1 MKVLIGITSKNRAA
15 ILPKA
20 ITSALNQT
28 YQNKEV
34 WVFDDASI
42 DNTAKLQESFP
53 QVKWIISQNPKG
65 LVFARNLFMNTPG
78 FDLFCS
84 LDDDA
89 WFINPDSLA
98 EGVKVLEK
106 DPTIGAL
113 GFDMLSPDYPNPKET
128 KVYVKASNN
137 FIGCGH
143 IIRLIAAKEINFY
156 TPNPGFYGTEEKDL
170 SIRLVDKG
178 YKVVFYK
185 GVYVWHDKTPIARDL
200 NKQHRSGVCND
211 LVFLYRR
218 TPALF
223 LWPTLILQIAKHLKF
238 ALTYKHHNFIP
249 ACKQGVNDFLKWL
262 VTKETDRKAV
272 SMAGF
277 IKFIKARK

>member
-42 DNTAKLQESFP
+42 DDTAKLQESFP
-53 QVKWIISQNPKG
+53 QVKWIISENPKG

-89 WFINPDSLA
+89 WFINPDSLS

-128 KVYVKASNN
+128 EVYVKASNN

>member
-1 MKVLIGITSKNRAA
+1 MI
-15 ILPKA
+15 
-20 ITSALNQT
+20 
-28 YQNKEV
+28 
-34 WVFDDASI
+34 DA
-42 DNTAKLQESFP
+42 
-53 QVKWIISQNPKG
+53 
-65 LVFARNLFMNTPG
+65 
-78 FDLFCS
+78 CS
-84 LDDDA
+84 LIEIGNKNMFGPDV
-89 WFINPDSLA
+89 FITDSNHTF
-98 EGVKVLEK
+98 GHNISPK
-106 DPTIGAL
+106 D
-113 GFDMLSPDYPNPKET
+113 SP
-128 KVYVKASNN
+128 
-137 FIGCGH
+137 GCGH

-211 LVFLYRR
+211 LVFSYRR

>member
-42 DNTAKLQESFP
+42 DDTAKLQESFP
-53 QVKWIISQNPKG
+53 QVRWIISENPKG
-65 LVFARNLFMNTPG
+65 LVFARNLFMKTPG

-89 WFINPDSLA
+89 WFINSDSLSK
-98 EGVKVLEK
+98 GVKVLEK

-113 GFDMLSPDYPNPKET
+113 GFDMLSPDCPNPKKT
-128 KVYVKASNN
+128 DVYVKASNN

-143 IIRLIAAKEINFY
+143 MIRLIAAKEINFY

-178 YKVVFYK
+178 YKVVSYK

-211 LVFLYRR
+211 LVFCYRR
-218 TPALF
+218 APGVF
-223 LWPTLILQIAKHLKF
+223 LVPTIFWKIYKHLIFAIKNKF
-238 ALTYKHHNFIP
+238 FLQTILGFRDFIGWLITSKTYR
-249 ACKQGVNDFLKWL
+249 KQVSIKGFLKFSQL
-262 VTKETDRKAV
+262 R
-272 SMAGF
+272 
-277 IKFIKARK
+277 